1 MTARIPFTAGDA
13 APAFRAPPGAA
24 DCHHHIYDDRFAP
37 DARAVLRPDAATAA
51 MYRSLRDHLG
61 LSRSVVVQPST
72 YGTDNGCLLD
82 ALRQLGD
89 AARGVAVIDEAASNG
104 ALQEMH
110 TAGVRGIRFNLARPA
125 GATPQLLE
133 VLAKRIE
140 PLGWHV
146 QIHAPAGTIADLASS
161 LAALPVPVVIDHL
174 GRFPQPDATAHP
186 AWSVLRRL
194 VDAGKCWVKV
204 SGAYH
209 DSAAG
214 APDYA
219 DTGALTRAWLTAAPE
234 RVVWGTDW
242 PHPAATAGEKPLPDD
257 ARLLDLLADWAPSS
271 ATLHRVLV
279 DNPIALYGFAPVA
292 PVADQSRTMT
302 GNEP

>member
-1 MTARIPFTAGDA
+1 M
-13 APAFRAPPGAA
+13 
-24 DCHHHIYDDRFAP
+24 
-37 DARAVLRPDAATAA
+37 
-51 MYRSLRDHLG
+51 
-61 LSRSVVVQPST
+61 Q
-72 YGTDNGCLLD
+72 
-82 ALRQLGD
+82 
-89 AARGVAVIDEAASNG
+89 
-104 ALQEMH
+104 

-133 VLAKRIE
+133 ALARRIE

-161 LAALPVPVVIDHL
+161 LAALPVPLVIDHL

-186 AWSVLRRL
+186 AWSVLRGL
-194 VDAGKCWVKV
+194 VDAGRCWVKV

-209 DSAAG
+209 DSVAG